1 MIAEKRPIEV
11 LAYRY
16 FNVILDEFLKLL
28 ESGGE
33 PVRYD
38 EATRT
43 IYIQKERG
51 GVALTYGNWVIHE
64 VNTCGVFWAIDSEIF
79 HKTYERVP
87 NSLYVYRKKV
97 FTVECVKFKSLS
109 YKDIVEVLNFLGY
122 KAKKVSEVIQ
132 RDDMVDEVKSQGYI
146 NVNTLEGV
154 ERLYVG
160 EILVK
165 GIDGEFYP
173 VSEKSFN
180 QVYRIVEE

>member
-1 MIAEKRPIEV
+1 MIAEKKPIEV

-43 IYIQKERG
+43 IYIQKDRG
-51 GVALTYGNWVIHE
+51 EVALTYGNWVIHE
-64 VNTCGVFWAIDSEIF
+64 VNTDGVFWAIDYEIF
-79 HKTYERVP
+79 NKTYERVP
-87 NSLYVYRKKV
+87 NSLYVYQKKV

-109 YKDIVEVLNFLGY
+109 YKDIVEVLDFLGY
-122 KAKKVSEVIQ
+122 DAKQVHEILQ
-132 RDDMVDEVKSQGYI
+132 RDDLVDEIKSQGYI
-146 NVNTLEGV
+146 NINTLEGV

-165 GIDGEFYP
+165 GIEGEYYP
-173 VSEKSFN
+173 VSKESFDK
-180 QVYRIVEE
+180 VYRVVKE

>member
-1 MIAEKRPIEV
+1 MIAEKKPIEV

-38 EATRT
+38 EDTKT
-43 IYIQKERG
+43 IYIQKDRG
-51 GVALTYGNWVIHE
+51 EIALTYGNWVIHE
-64 VNTCGVFWAIDSEIF
+64 VNTDSVFWAIESEIF
-79 HKTYERVP
+79 HKTYERVS
-87 NSLYVYRKKV
+87 NSLYVYQKKV
-97 FTVECVKFKSLS
+97 FTVECVEFRSLS

-122 KAKKVSEVIQ
+122 KAKKITEILQ
-132 RDDMVDEVKSQGYI
+132 RDDLVDEIKSQGYI
-146 NVNTLEGV
+146 NINTLEGV

-160 EILVK
+160 KILVK

-180 QVYRIVEE
+180 QVYRVVEE